1 MRKTVRLTLL
11 SLMLLF
17 VMQPVWAQMDAIR
30 QDFKR
35 YGFAQYHGCDMHL
48 LPSGREKME
57 DMLQSIENARFY
69 VHVEY
74 YKLWN
79 DSTGRIFLDALA
91 RSVKRGVKVRVIYD
105 AFGNSGKAPD
115 VTREFVEEYRQR
127 GVMMYAFDP
136 MRFPYINHALH
147 RLHRKI
153 VIVDGVMVYTGGM
166 NIADY
171 YIKGRPEIGAWR
183 DMHARLTG
191 PIVDGYEKLFA
202 GMWYRITRERLD
214 SVAYSMQGCKT
225 YIDERIA
232 DEIRSRGSEAFIVDR
247 KPGRESK
254 AIRQSYISCLDHAR
268 KRVRILNPYIILTSS
283 VRKALR
289 RTIERGVELEI
300 LLSHKGD
307 HAISETS
314 TAREVYNLARRGA
327 KVWLYDGGFHH
338 DKIMIVD
345 DTLCTVGTANLDA
358 RSLAFDYEVNA
369 YYFSPLM
376 CRELNAYYEKEIQ
389 GSTLLTR
396 DNWKTMYTR
405 KQRRMGWWLKGLR
418 GIL

>member
-1 MRKTVRLTLL
+1 MKRTIRLTVLSVILL
-11 SLMLLF
+11 LAI
-17 VMQPVWAQMDAIR
+17 QPVRAQIDAIR
-30 QDFKR
+30 QDFIR
-35 YGFAQYHGCDMHL
+35 FGFARYHGCDMHL
-48 LPSGREKME
+48 LPSGREKMA

-69 VHVEY
+69 IHVEY

-79 DSTGRIFLDALA
+79 DSTGRVFLDALA
-91 RSVKRGVKVRVIYD
+91 RSAKRGVKVRVVYD
-105 AFGNSGKAPD
+105 AFGNSGKAPN
-115 VTREFVEEYRQR
+115 VTREFVEEYRRQ
-127 GVMMYAFDP
+127 GVMMYGFDP
-136 MRFPYINHALH
+136 IRFPYINHALH

-171 YIKGRPEIGAWR
+171 YIKGRPGIGEWR

-202 GMWYRITRERLD
+202 GMWYGITRERLD
-214 SVAYSMQGCKT
+214 SVAYSMQGCRT
-225 YIDERIA
+225 YIDGCISDDLA
-232 DEIRSRGSEAFIVDR
+232 LRGSEAFVVDR

-254 AIRQSYISCLDHAR
+254 SIRLSYISCLDHAR
-268 KRVRILNPYIILTSS
+268 RRVRILNPYIILTGS
-283 VRKALR
+283 VRRALR

-307 HAISETS
+307 HALSETS
-314 TAREVYNLARRGA
+314 TAREVYNLVRRGA
-327 KVWLYDGGFHH
+327 KVWLYEGGFHH

-376 CRELNAYYEKEIQ
+376 CSELNAYYDKEIER
-389 GSTLLTR
+389 STLLTR

-418 GIL
+418 CIL